1 MDRGFGAIAWLAASV
16 SVAVGG
22 YMTTTYGAAERA
34 RLHTVQ
40 GEIINAKKDIRGL
53 ETEFSARAN
62 LAQLQQ
68 WNGDVVAYA
77 APAAEQFLPDA
88 RALASLDVEQAAE
101 PKLQTAALV
110 VPAGAPKVQAAPAV
124 AAAVAKVEKAS
135 GTAVASK
142 GDGVTRVAS
151 NDRRPANTRVA
162 MLSSSTMNDLDRGA
176 ASEKMALR

>member
-1 MDRGFGAIAWLAASV
+1 MVQGFGAIAWLAASV

-34 RLHTVQ
+34 RLHAVE
-40 GEIINAKKDIRGL
+40 GDIINAKKDIRGL

-88 RALASLDVEQAAE
+88 HALASLDAE
-101 PKLQTAALV
+101 ESAEAKVQTAALV
-110 VPAGAPKVQAAPAV
+110 VPAGAKVQAAPAV
-124 AAAVAKVEKAS
+124 AAAVAKVDKAP
-135 GTAVASK
+135 GTAVAST
-142 GDGVTRVAS
+142 GSGVTRVAS
-151 NDRRPANTRVA
+151 NNRTGGGNTRVA
-162 MLSSSTMNDLDRGA
+162 MLSLSTMNDLDRGA

>member
-1 MDRGFGAIAWLAASV
+1 
-16 SVAVGG
+16 
-22 YMTTTYGAAERA
+22 MTTTYGAAERA
-34 RLHTVQ
+34 RLHAVE
-40 GEIINAKKDIRGL
+40 GDIINAKKDIRGL

-88 RALASLDVEQAAE
+88 HALASLDAEQVAE
-101 PKLQTAALV
+101 AKPQVAALV
-110 VPAGAPKVQAAPAV
+110 VPAGTPKLQAAPAV
-124 AAAVAKVEKAS
+124 VAAVAKVDAAKAS
-135 GTAVASK
+135 KSPGAVAVASK